1 MVQNSES
8 SRSLCLFTYFSYL
21 SKDRQFFVNWHIFSP
36 FHTKGNMLYLIFNF
50 LLNSEPWKSPE
61 NTRGVASHCDLV
73 ELGLAWRFPGNPKTE
88 VLQRCPRFIT
98 QTSVGPSWSWRLEE
112 NQSQTPSSRTLWFS
126 GEPIGWD
133 HRRVNAAG
141 RGSVLRTGQ
150 SERLLLI
157 RGQPRGHLS
166 VLDRAISMSTDV
178 EVGERVG
185 GGEGSLG
192 QTDWRKL
199 WWGMC

>member
-1 MVQNSES
+1 MSFYLLFISFQ
-8 SRSLCLFTYFSYL
+8 RQTILCQLTY
-21 SKDRQFFVNWHIFSP
+21 FSP
-36 FHTKGNMLYLIFNF
+36 FHTNGNMLYLIFNF
-50 LLNSEPWKSPE
+50 LLNSEPWKSSPE
-61 NTRGVASHCDLV
+61 NTCGVASHCDLV
-73 ELGLAWRFPGNPKTE
+73 ELGLAWRFPGNPETE

-98 QTSVGPSWSWRLEE
+98 QTSVDPSWSWRLEE

-126 GEPIGWD
+126 GEPTGWD

-157 RGQPRGHLS
+157 RDQVRGHLS
-166 VLDRAISMSTDV
+166 VLDRATSMSTDV
-178 EVGERVG
+178 EVGEHVS
-185 GGEGSLG
+185 GEGKDSLG

-199 WWGMC
+199 WWRMC